1 MKQTNA
7 VLRFFPLGLVEQI
20 LTKHRV
26 PNKLSYLIMIFNY
39 QPKKEKKFKEKM
51 KLRPLNFIE
60 KWGGGL
66 YRASAFR
73 ITGDF
78 KSLIANKSANK

>member
-1 MKQTNA
+1 
-7 VLRFFPLGLVEQI
+7 
-20 LTKHRV
+20 
-26 PNKLSYLIMIFNY
+26 MIFNY

-60 KWGGGL
+60 KQGGGL

-78 KSLIANKSANK
+78 KSLIANKSANE